1 MMGSSAAALAEQ
13 LDRQSTSPDAQRG
26 GLVAQSDVATGG
38 AISALTLRDFRNYP
52 SLSLRPASV
61 ARPGAIVLTGPN
73 GAGKT
78 NILEALSFLSP
89 GRGLRRARLG
99 EVTRQHAPEAR
110 WAVHAELA
118 SSIGPVSIGT
128 GLVPGAEAD
137 EGERRQVRINGE
149 AASSANA
156 LAEYLDIV
164 WLTPQ
169 MDRLFVEGLSTRRR
183 FMDRLVFGLDGGH
196 ARRVAA
202 YEKAMRERNRLLKQ
216 GGGDASW
223 LGALESQMAEHGVAV
238 AAARR
243 DGLALVEAGMALA
256 ISGGESPF
264 PRARLQARGPVETWL
279 AEMPALAAE
288 EKLRRLLQERRF
300 IDRDAGA
307 ATEGPHRSDFAV
319 WHCAKEQAAEHCST
333 GEQKALLI
341 AITLANARLIRERKH
356 FAPLLLL
363 DEVSAHLDG
372 LRRQALYQE
381 ILALGGQAWLTG
393 TDAELFAGLAG
404 LGEFY
409 AVADGAVIP
418 CAAPKRG

>member
-1 MMGSSAAALAEQ
+1 MASSAALLAGE
-13 LDRQSTSPDAQRG
+13 LDRQNISQAAAPRDLRSGAAVF
-26 GLVAQSDVATGG
+26 GLMLQ
-38 AISALTLRDFRNYP
+38 DFRNYATLKLP
-52 SLSLRPASV
+52 SQGMPV
-61 ARPGAIVLTGPN
+61 VLTGPN

-89 GRGLRRARLG
+89 GRGLRRAKLG
-99 EVTRQHAPEAR
+99 EVTRQTASGGR
-110 WAVHAELA
+110 WAMHAEL
-118 SSIGPVSIGT
+118 SSCIGPVSIGT
-128 GLVPGAEAD
+128 GLVETAGD
-137 EGERRQVRINGE
+137 EDSERRHVRINGE

-169 MDRLFVEGLSTRRR
+169 MDRLFVDGLSTRRR
-183 FMDRLVFGLDGGH
+183 FMDRLVYGLDGGH
-196 ARRVAA
+196 ARRVGA
-202 YEKAMRERNRLLKQ
+202 YEKAMRERNKLLKS
-216 GGGDASW
+216 GGADPSW
-223 LGALESQMAEHGVAV
+223 LGALEGQMAEHGVAV

-243 DGLALVEAGMALA
+243 DGLTLVEAGMALSEA
-256 ISGGESPF
+256 SGDGAF
-264 PRARLQARGPVETWL
+264 PRGRLAAKGIVEDWL

-319 WHCAKEQAAEHCST
+319 WHCAKDQAAAHCST

-341 AITLANARLIRERKH
+341 AITLANARLIRERKG

-363 DEVSAHLDG
+363 DEVSAHLDAT
-372 LRRQALYQE
+372 RRAALYGE

-393 TDAELFAGLAG
+393 TDLDLFKGLRERAEF
-404 LGEFY
+404 F
-409 AVADGAVIP
+409 AVADGAVMP
-418 CAAPKRG
+418 QAAPA